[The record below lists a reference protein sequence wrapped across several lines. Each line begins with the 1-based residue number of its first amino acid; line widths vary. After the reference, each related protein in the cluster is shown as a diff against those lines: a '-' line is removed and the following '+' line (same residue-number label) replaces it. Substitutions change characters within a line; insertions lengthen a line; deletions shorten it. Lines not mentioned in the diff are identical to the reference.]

1 MPPSFRDHLASAPD
15 VRNAGKVQP
24 SKVREAAF
32 ADVDDWLA
40 STLPARRRF
49 VARFKPR
56 LLDPDFR
63 KQLDRKLGQSPDW
76 KPVLYPV
83 RRSDNGLF

>member
-1 MPPSFRDHLASAPD
+1 MKGRD
-15 VRNAGKVQP
+15 
-24 SKVREAAF
+24 AAF

-56 LLDPDFR
+56 LLDHA
-63 KQLDRKLGQSPDW
+63 LDHALGRSPDW
-76 KPVLYPV
+76 KPVLYPA